1 MNGSFSVARVR
12 GRRGFGGTASGENDI
27 RRFEDTTLLHDAA
40 GYHAASGVCVR
51 RDGGGGE
58 ADTCSRSSDRRALD
72 VRLCWGR
79 EAGR

>member
-1 MNGSFSVARVR
+1 MISEGSKRLH
-12 GRRGFGGTASGENDI
+12 
-27 RRFEDTTLLHDAA
+27 LLDDAA
-40 GYHAASGVCVR
+40 GFHAASCVCVR

-58 ADTCSRSSDRRALD
+58 ADTCSRSSDRRALH